1 MKPSD
6 RIEQIAKDIKKENNL
21 SGLNNDVPRLT
32 DYLFAII
39 QYLDENQTNEESI
52 RKNSLQ
58 E

>member
-6 RIEQIAKDIKKENNL
+6 RIEQIAKDIKKENNP

-39 QYLDENQTNEESI
+39 QYLDENQTT
-52 RKNSLQ
+52 
-58 E
+58 